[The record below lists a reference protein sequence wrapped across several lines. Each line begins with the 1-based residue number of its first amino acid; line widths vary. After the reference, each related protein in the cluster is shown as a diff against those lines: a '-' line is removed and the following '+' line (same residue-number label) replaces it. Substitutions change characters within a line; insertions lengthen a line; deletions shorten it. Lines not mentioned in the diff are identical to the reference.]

1 MTTRDI
7 INLATGEETQIALV
21 PYATVAGAI
30 EYLDEGATAP
40 DGWSLATPEQLQA
53 WQAKQAAAA
62 RAAAEAATLAKARAM
77 RLDYFRVL
85 DGLQVS
91 AVWTAQ
97 QITVGGV
104 QVPLAGAIETCKQQL
119 RNITA
124 TDLSACAT
132 AAEMEAAI
140 FAAYQAIA
148 VGAPAEIQSAF
159 QSLVP

>member
-1 MTTRDI
+1 MYRKS
-7 INLATGEETQIALV
+7 INLSTGEETQIAMI
-21 PYATVAGAI
+21 PYLTVIGDI

-40 DGWSLATPEQLQA
+40 DGWSLATTEQLQA
-53 WQAKQAAAA
+53 WQAQQAAAA

-77 RLDYFRVL
+77 RLDYFQVL

-97 QITVGGV
+97 QITVGEL

-119 RNITA
+119 RDITL
-124 TDLSACAT
+124 TDLSACT
-132 AAEMEAAI
+132 TTAEMEAAI

-148 VGAPAEIQSAF
+148 AAAPAEIQSAF